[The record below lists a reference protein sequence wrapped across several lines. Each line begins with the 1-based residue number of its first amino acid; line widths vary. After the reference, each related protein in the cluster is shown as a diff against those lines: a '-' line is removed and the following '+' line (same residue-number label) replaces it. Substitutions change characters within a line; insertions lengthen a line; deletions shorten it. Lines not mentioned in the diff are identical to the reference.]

1 MTYKTFRCDDGEG
14 NENVK
19 TKNMFDKK
27 NNNFTR
33 ATHFFVHFY
42 DVAARLRREN
52 AKLHVVWRT

>member
-33 ATHFFVHFY
+33 ATTGGP
-42 DVAARLRREN
+42 DVVCVTE
-52 AKLHVVWRT
+52 

>member
-1 MTYKTFRCDDGEG
+1 MTYKTFRCDDGES

-19 TKNMFDKK
+19 TKNRLDKK

-42 DVAARLRREN
+42 AVAARLRREN
-52 AKLHVVWRT
+52 A

>member
-19 TKNMFDKK
+19 TKNRLDKK
-27 NNNFTR
+27 SNNFAR
-33 ATHFFVHFY
+33 ATHLFVHFY

-52 AKLHVVWRT
+52 A